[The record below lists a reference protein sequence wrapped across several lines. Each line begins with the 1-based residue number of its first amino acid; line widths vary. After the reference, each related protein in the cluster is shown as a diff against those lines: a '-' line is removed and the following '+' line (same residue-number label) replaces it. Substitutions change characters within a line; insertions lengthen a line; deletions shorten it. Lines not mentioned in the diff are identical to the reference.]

1 MAMQPDPIGKPASTV
16 TPAVTHSVKSR
27 FYDMGEMVIDG
38 EIKSPSGSYTDAR
51 QQVKFERL
59 SSLKKSFLP
68 KLLTEKA
75 PKF

>member
-1 MAMQPDPIGKPASTV
+1 MQPDPVGNPISAA
-16 TPAVTHSVKSR
+16 TPVATRSDKSR
-27 FYDMGEMVIDG
+27 FYDMGEMVING

-68 KLLTEKA
+68 KLLSEKA
-75 PKF
+75 PRF